1 MFDSKIYRYEYKRFS
16 RASQRPG
23 RRRSVWRRVFA
34 LLLLAAGAYWVV
46 MNCNVNPFR
55 TVGEIVDSLDG
66 VDVHYNGG
74 INHTSGRSLGRN
86 GYNIGL
92 RYQCVEFVKRYY
104 YERFDHEMPDA
115 YGHARDFFDLGL
127 PDGARNEQRAL
138 LQFINGEGGR
148 PEAGDI
154 VVFAPWL
161 LNRFGHVA
169 IVSHTNDDAIEV
181 VQQNPG
187 PFGKS
192 RETFRLTDSDG
203 KWRVKHRRVLGWLRR
218 EN

>member
-1 MFDSKIYRYEYKRFS
+1 M
-16 RASQRPG
+16 
-23 RRRSVWRRVFA
+23 
-34 LLLLAAGAYWVV
+34 
-46 MNCNVNPFR
+46 
-55 TVGEIVDSLDG
+55 
-66 VDVHYNGG
+66 
-74 INHTSGRSLGRN
+74 
-86 GYNIGL
+86 
-92 RYQCVEFVKRYY
+92 KRYY

-115 YGHARDFFDLGL
+115 YGHARDFFEPDL

-138 LQFINGEGGR
+138 LQFINGGGSR

-192 RETFRLTDSDG
+192 RATYRLTESDG